1 MLPLFLL
8 VTSPLVAVP
17 ARAVGLPR
25 TALPVIEAND
35 NRQPAGTQNGNVVTV
50 QLEARTGLWYPE
62 GPNGHGLEV
71 AAFGEPGK
79 PLQNPGPMI
88 RVPAGTEV
96 RISLRNSLERPL
108 TVFGLGKTRGKTD
121 SLMVDAGGNAATT
134 FLAGNPGIYYYYAR
148 SAPGPFGGRRRRDV
162 AS

>member
-8 VTSPLVAVP
+8 VMSPLVAVP
-17 ARAVGLPR
+17 APAAELPR

-35 NRQPAGTQNGNVVTV
+35 NRQPAGTRNGSVLTL

-62 GPNGHGLEV
+62 GPTGRGLEV

-88 RVPAGTEV
+88 RVPAGTEI
-96 RISLRNSLERPL
+96 RIGLRNSLERPL
-108 TVFGLGKTRGKTD
+108 TVFGLGKSRGKTD
-121 SLMVDAGGNAATT
+121 SLMVNAGGSSTAT
-134 FLAGNPGIYYYYAR
+134 FLASTPGIYYY
-148 SAPGPFGGRRRRDV
+148 
-162 AS
+162 

>member
-8 VTSPLVAVP
+8 VTSPLAAVP
-17 ARAVGLPR
+17 ALAPEVPR

-35 NRQPAGTQNGNVVTV
+35 NRQPAGTRKGKVLTV
-50 QLEARTGLWYPE
+50 QLEARTGVWYPE
-62 GPNGHGLEV
+62 GPTGRGLEV

-96 RISLRNSLERPL
+96 RIGLRNSLERPL

-121 SLMVDAGGNAATT
+121 SLLVNAGGSAAAT
-134 FLAGNPGIYYYYAR
+134 FLA
-148 SAPGPFGGRRRRDV
+148 ST
-162 AS
+162 